1 MKGSFVEPQEI
12 APQVEGG
19 CDYSKKG
26 IVLVR
31 FGKTK
36 LVWRKG
42 GGVWN
47 GNGMP
52 QRYMPCSLQVINT
65 VVDGKVWDGTK
76 YLFEGGR
83 LAMHR
88 VAPDIKKIREF
99 MKLPSLDVQHINFKK
114 TYVVEEA

>member
-1 MKGSFVEPQEI
+1 MKGEFVEPQEI

-26 IVLVR
+26 VVLVR

-36 LVWRKG
+36 LVWRQG

-52 QRYMPCSLQVINT
+52 KRYMPCSLQIINT
-65 VVDGKVWDGTK
+65 VVDGRPWDGTK
-76 YLFEGGR
+76 YIFEGGR
-83 LAMHR
+83 LALYR
-88 VAPDIKKIREF
+88 IAPEIKKIREL
-99 MKLPSLDVQHINFKK
+99 MGLPSLDTPNINLKR
-114 TYVVEEA
+114 TYIVTEA